1 MSSTWAAE
9 TWAPPVSMV
18 ISAEDKDPGVI
29 EMEAGKERVTEAG
42 LEVISLWLKLM
53 VQKLAEPATGFCISA
68 TARCTILGSRL
79 RRLHHIILR
88 LVMQLLTR

>member
-1 MSSTWAAE
+1 VSSTWAAE

-42 LEVISLWLKLM
+42 LEVISL
-53 VQKLAEPATGFCISA
+53 ISIGVGWGKCEKA
-68 TARCTILGSRL
+68 
-79 RRLHHIILR
+79 
-88 LVMQLLTR
+88 